1 MTGISTRLLFSRN
14 LPVFVKQIGFRA
26 IKVTEKIQKEVSL
39 MKNARHS
46 KFVEFIG
53 LCIERRGVYIVEGG

>member
-1 MTGISTRLLFSRN
+1 M
-14 LPVFVKQIGFRA
+14 
-26 IKVTEKIQKEVSL
+26 TEKIQKEVSL

-53 LCIERRGVYIVEGG
+53 LCIERRGAYIVEGG